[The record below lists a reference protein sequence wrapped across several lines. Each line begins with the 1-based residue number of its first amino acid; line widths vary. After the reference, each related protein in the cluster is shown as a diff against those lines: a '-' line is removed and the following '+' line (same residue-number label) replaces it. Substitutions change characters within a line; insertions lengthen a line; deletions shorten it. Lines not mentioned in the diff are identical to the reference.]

1 MDKNTKAFF
10 ALLKAG
16 LWEQSVQLLPY
27 SPIDFDTLYHMA
39 DEQSVVGLIAAGLEY
54 VIDLKVTKPQALPF
68 LKKVLLLE
76 GRNAEM
82 NGFIADLVNKMR
94 GTGIETLLVKG
105 QGIARCYKRPQWRG
119 VGDVD
124 LFLDNDNYEKAKSF
138 LIPFANSVDKE
149 DVVRKHL
156 GMTIDSWTVELHG
169 TLRGPLLK
177 RINSMIDEV
186 QTDTFEHKRF
196 RIWNNNGTDIYLP
209 CPDNDV
215 IFIFTHIL
223 QHYFGSGVGLRQIC
237 DWCRLLWTYHK
248 DINVALLKKRLREMH
263 LMTEWQ
269 VFCAY
274 AVYYLGTPPEVMP
287 LFNSGKRWIRKAR
300 LANTLI
306 LDYGN
311 FGQGRDLSYYKTRPY
326 LVRKMISFK
335 YRISD
340 AVRNFLIFPL
350 DSLLAFTQTLKI
362 GFIAASK
369 GE

>member
-27 SPIDFDTLYHMA
+27 SPIDFDALYHMA

-196 RIWNNNGTDIYLP
+196 RI
-209 CPDNDV
+209 
-215 IFIFTHIL
+215 
-223 QHYFGSGVGLRQIC
+223 
-237 DWCRLLWTYHK
+237 
-248 DINVALLKKRLREMH
+248 
-263 LMTEWQ
+263 
-269 VFCAY
+269 
-274 AVYYLGTPPEVMP
+274 
-287 LFNSGKRWIRKAR
+287 
-300 LANTLI
+300 
-306 LDYGN
+306 
-311 FGQGRDLSYYKTRPY
+311 
-326 LVRKMISFK
+326 
-335 YRISD
+335 
-340 AVRNFLIFPL
+340 
-350 DSLLAFTQTLKI
+350 
-362 GFIAASK
+362 
-369 GE
+369 

>member
-1 MDKNTKAFF
+1 MDKNSKAFY

-16 LWEQSVQLLPY
+16 IWERNVQLLPY
-27 SPIDFDTLYHMA
+27 SPIVFDALYKLA
-39 DEQSVVGLIAAGLEY
+39 DEQSVVGLIAAGLEH
-54 VIDLKVTKPQALPF
+54 VSDMKVTKPQALPF
-68 LKKVLLLE
+68 LKKVFSLE

-82 NGFIADLVNKMR
+82 NEFIADLVDRMR
-94 GTGIETLLVKG
+94 KAGIETLLVKG
-105 QGIARCYKRPQWRG
+105 QGIAQCYERPQWRG

-124 LFLDNDNYEKAKSF
+124 LFLDDENYEMAKSF
-138 LIPFANSVDKE
+138 LIPLARSVAKE

-177 RINSMIDEV
+177 RINSGIDEV
-186 QTDTFEHKRF
+186 QRDTFEHKRF
-196 RIWNNNGTDIYLP
+196 RTWKNGETDVYLP
-209 CPDNDV
+209 CPDDDL
-215 IFIFTHIL
+215 IFVFTHIL

-237 DWCRLLWTYHK
+237 DWCRFLWTFHK
-248 DINVALLKKRLREMH
+248 DIDESLLQKRLTEMQ
-263 LMTEWQ
+263 LMTEWK

-274 AVYYLGTPPEVMP
+274 AVHYLGTPPEVMP

-300 LANTLI
+300 MVNSLI

-326 LVRKMISFK
+326 LVRKAISFR
-335 YRISD
+335 YRVFD
-340 AVRNFLIFPL
+340 AIRNFLIFPK
-350 DSLLAFTQTLKI
+350 DSLLAFSQTLRR
-362 GFIAASK
+362 GVVAASK